1 MQLVELIHIL
11 ADEARSARPELL
23 GQAVQLATLDE
34 ESDAAALE
42 LAAQAYSDFC
52 QRTAAATQSLG
63 LQGLSRLAGVLADGV
78 AMVAALP
85 VELRV
90 PAAPLLTLWPD
101 FLIAYLEAWAGAAQT
116 PPLARLMAHIEAAEF
131 VTPLGEA
138 ERGELAGLLDAPPTL
153 AQQQAALTPPWEPLA
168 DEVFSLAIPADGDPA
183 TLESVLLE
191 GPVLLQRL
199 SDVVARLG
207 SGAVTPDQLELAHR
221 HAHTLKGSAAI
232 AGLRGIATLAHALE
246 DAMEAFRR
254 EGFSAPA
261 PLLDAMR
268 AGCEQLDL
276 AFDHLV
282 NRAPAPALL
291 RPTGHVLHA
300 WACQLQGQ
308 DVPATALEAAPV
320 QPGSLAASPAPAL
333 ATPDTL
339 PDDEAQ
345 IRVPASALDRIFRA
359 VNELAA
365 GLLRL
370 RLQSDALLART
381 ESMSGLEQTA
391 SARLLEIEQ
400 RVSLDGLQR
409 QGTSPATGA
418 TYTTPAIGTTDSV
431 GFDALELN
439 RYNELAG
446 AAQAL
451 SEAVLDLR
459 VARQELVPAV
469 RDVATLAQR
478 QLEFAREARYQLAQA
493 RLRPL
498 ADLRS
503 RLRRTVG
510 QTCAALGKQ
519 AQLTIRGDDLRVDA
533 AVLGPLSDALLH
545 LLRNSVDHGI
555 EAADERVAQG
565 KPAVGQ
571 LRLSFE
577 GAGGG
582 VVVKL
587 ADDGRGLDAE
597 AIFDK
602 AVWNGLVTP
611 DAQLTVEQI
620 HRLIFLP
627 GFSTRAA
634 VTETSGRG
642 VGLDVVAQ
650 AASSLQGDVTVLS
663 EPGRGSEF
671 RLFVLASVGTV
682 HALHIALGN
691 ERFLVPSVQLQQ
703 AQAAGPGNADDGIA
717 TLDLSEL
724 LYGHG
729 ATASPARPCLLI
741 NVDGQQRR
749 IHVDQIVEA
758 REFLIAPP
766 PAITARMPGIGGVAT
781 LADGTMALV
790 LDLLDLARKPL
801 HLAQRGLRQMQDA
814 VAPLPR
820 VLVADDSAS
829 VRNTLGALLRDANF
843 EVTAVRD
850 GLEAM
855 QAVMARPFAAVIT
868 DLEMPQV
875 NGFELAEYIRLRSSQ
890 PDVPLVMLT
899 SRGQDKHRARA
910 LACGVDAFLVKPY
923 SDQHLL
929 ETLRQ
934 VMAQPDGQHAPHAA
948 PAPSANP
955 AVMES
960 AI

>member
-34 ESDAAALE
+34 ESDADALE

-63 LQGLSRLAGVLADGV
+63 LQGVSRLAGVLADGV

-90 PAAPLLTLWPD
+90 PAAPLLTQWPD
-101 FLIAYLEAWAGAAQT
+101 FLIDYLQAWAGAAAT
-116 PPLARLMAHIEAAEF
+116 PHLTPLLAHIEAAEF

-138 ERGELAGLLDAPPTL
+138 ERTELAGLLAAPPSL
-153 AQQQAALTPPWEPLA
+153 VQQQAALTPPWEPLPDDA
-168 DEVFSLAIPADGDPA
+168 FSLAIPADSDPA

-191 GPVLLQRL
+191 GPVLLERL

-207 SGAVTPDQLELAHR
+207 SGAVAPEQLELAHR

-246 DAMEAFRR
+246 DAMEAFRHDD
-254 EGFSAPA
+254 FSAPPA
-261 PLLDAMR
+261 LLDAMV
-268 AGCEQLDL
+268 AGCEQLDH

-282 NRAPAPALL
+282 NRTPAPALL
-291 RPTGHVLHA
+291 QATGTVLHA

-308 DVPATALEAAPV
+308 DVPAGAFEAAAVQASSRPATPAPV
-320 QPGSLAASPAPAL
+320 Q
-333 ATPDTL
+333 ATPDM
-339 PDDEAQ
+339 PADDEAQ
-345 IRVPASALDRIFRA
+345 IRVPAKALDRIFRA
-359 VNELAA
+359 VNELSA

-400 RVSLDGLQR
+400 RVSVDGLQR
-409 QGTSPATGA
+409 QGATQA
-418 TYTTPAIGTTDSV
+418 AGTDTGTNTG
-431 GFDALELN
+431 GFDAIELN
-439 RYNELAG
+439 RYNELTG

-459 VARQELVPAV
+459 VARQELVPSV

-478 QLEFAREARYQLAQA
+478 QLEFAREARFQLAQA

-519 AQLTIRGDDLRVDA
+519 AQLTITGDDLRVDA

-555 EAADERVAQG
+555 EPAEERMAQG
-565 KPAVGQ
+565 KPAAGQ

-602 AVWNGLVTP
+602 AVWNGLVAP
-611 DAQLTVEQI
+611 DAQLTVQQI

-627 GFSTRAA
+627 GFSTRTA

-650 AASSLQGDVTVLS
+650 AASSLQGDVTVRS
-663 EPGRGSEF
+663 DPGQGSEF

-703 AQAAGPGNADDGIA
+703 AQAAVARDADDGIA
-717 TLDLSEL
+717 AQDLGEL

-729 ATASPARPCLLI
+729 PTTSQARPCLLI
-741 NVDGQQRR
+741 NVDGRQQR
-749 IHVDQIVEA
+749 IYVDQIVEA

-766 PAITARMPGIGGVAT
+766 PAITARMPGISGVAT
-781 LADGTMALV
+781 LADGAMALV

-801 HLAQRGLRQMQDA
+801 PLAQRGLRQMQDA
-814 VAPLPR
+814 VAPLAR

-855 QAVMARPFAAVIT
+855 QAMQATKATPFAAVLT

-875 NGFELAEYIRLRSSQ
+875 NGFELAEYIRQRSSQ

-910 LACGVDAFLVKPY
+910 QACGVDAFVVKPY
-923 SDQHLL
+923 SDQQLL
-929 ETLRQ
+929 DTLRQ
-934 VMAQPDGQHAPHAA
+934 VMAQPTGQRLPQAA

-960 AI
+960 VI

>member
-42 LAAQAYSDFC
+42 MAAQAYSDFC

-63 LQGLSRLAGVLADGV
+63 LQGVSSLAGVLADGV

-85 VELRV
+85 VDLRV

-101 FLIAYLEAWAGAAQT
+101 FLIGYLEAWANAAPAPQ
-116 PPLARLMAHIEAAEF
+116 LAHLMAHIEAAEF
-131 VTPLGEA
+131 VTPLDA
-138 ERGELAGLLDAPPTL
+138 DQRAELAALLGAPPAL
-153 AQQQAALTPPWEPLA
+153 AQQQAELTPPWEPLA
-168 DEVFSLAIPADGDPA
+168 DEAFSLAIPADNDPA

-191 GPVLLQRL
+191 GPVLLERL

-207 SGAVTPDQLELAHR
+207 SGTVAPDQLELAHR

-254 EGFSAPA
+254 EGFRAPP
-261 PLLDAMR
+261 PLLDAMQ
-268 AGCEQLDL
+268 AGCEQLDH
-276 AFDHLV
+276 AFDHLA
-282 NRAPAPALL
+282 NRTPAPALL
-291 RPTGHVLHA
+291 QTTGHVLHA

-308 DVPATALEAAPV
+308 DVPAAALEAAPV
-320 QPGSLAASPAPAL
+320 QAASLTATPATAQAQ
-333 ATPDTL
+333 ATPDTP

-345 IRVPASALDRIFRA
+345 IRVPARALDKIFRA
-359 VNELAA
+359 VNELSA

-400 RVSLDGLQR
+400 RVSVDGLQR
-409 QGTSPATGA
+409 QGATQA
-418 TYTTPAIGTTDSV
+418 AGTGTG
-431 GFDALELN
+431 GFDAIELN

-459 VARQELVPAV
+459 VARQELMPSV

-519 AQLTIRGDDLRVDA
+519 VQLAITGDDLRVDA

-555 EAADERVAQG
+555 EPAEERMAQG
-565 KPAVGQ
+565 KPAAGQ

-587 ADDGRGLDAE
+587 ADDGRGLDTE

-602 AVWNGLVTP
+602 AVWNGLVAP
-611 DAQLTVEQI
+611 DAQLTAQQI

-627 GFSTRAA
+627 GFSTRTA

-650 AASSLQGDVTVLS
+650 AASSLQGDVTVRS
-663 EPGRGSEF
+663 DPGQGSEF

-703 AQAAGPGNADDGIA
+703 AQAAVPRDADDDIA
-717 TLDLSEL
+717 ALDLGEL

-729 ATASPARPCLLI
+729 PTTSQARPCLLI
-741 NVDGQQRR
+741 NVDGRQQR
-749 IHVDQIVEA
+749 IYVDQIVEA

-766 PAITARMPGIGGVAT
+766 PAITARMPGISGVAT
-781 LADGTMALV
+781 LADGAMALV

-801 HLAQRGLRQMQDA
+801 PLAQRGLRQMQDA
-814 VAPLPR
+814 VTPLAR

-829 VRNTLGALLRDANF
+829 VRNTLGALLRDANY

-855 QAVMARPFAAVIT
+855 KAMQARDGISFRSRDHRPGDA
-868 DLEMPQV
+868 P
-875 NGFELAEYIRLRSSQ
+875 
-890 PDVPLVMLT
+890 
-899 SRGQDKHRARA
+899 GQRFRA
-910 LACGVDAFLVKPY
+910 G
-923 SDQHLL
+923 
-929 ETLRQ
+929 
-934 VMAQPDGQHAPHAA
+934 
-948 PAPSANP
+948 
-955 AVMES
+955 
-960 AI
+960 